1 MSLAKTLKERRSAL
15 GLTLLDIA
23 NKMGV
28 SEATVQRWE
37 SGNIKS
43 LRYDRISK
51 LADILHVS
59 PSLLM
64 GWEEKK
70 PPESIGKL
78 SDFEEKLIQVYRSVP
93 DHKKPDLEAVLTSLL
108 GLSAGQ
114 DLGQETESK
123 E

>member
-37 SGNIKS
+37 SGSIKQ
-43 LRYDRISK
+43 LRYDRISN
-51 LADILHVS
+51 LAEILRVS
-59 PSLLM
+59 PSVLM

-70 PPESIGKL
+70 PPEIGKL
-78 SDFEEKLIQVYRSVP
+78 SAWEQALILGYRSVP
-93 DHKKPDLEAVLTSLL
+93 DDRKPAFEAALTSIL
-108 GLSAGQ
+108 GLSSGQ
-114 DLGQETESK
+114 GTDKKGESSK
-123 E
+123 